1 MIDFF
6 DNFYDDFYDD
16 FYYSVDITLVSKL
29 TITFSPG
36 EGATGSLVVSVG
48 TGELV
53 VTQLNGLLSPPIGT
67 KFIVNSSSEYLVTS
81 DGNYL
86 IENV

>member
-16 FYYSVDITLVSKL
+16 FYFSVELTVATKL

-36 EGATGSLVVSVG
+36 EGATGGLSIGIG

-53 VTQLNGLLSPPIGT
+53 VNLPP
-67 KFIVNSSSEYLVTS
+67 VP
-81 DGNYL
+81 
-86 IENV
+86 